1 MSFQSFIDFQ
11 EKTNPDK
18 YWKIK
23 DTQVVNLQTGNYWFI
38 KKYIVYYINFYI
50 NRGSINKNTLIETY
64 NNFNKFIQSI
74 EDDLMK
80 KKAEL
85 FFLGDFNPDKIITF
99 SKFSNMGTKYDHD
112 ARSMYVQR
120 LMGTG
125 GQQGI
130 MSYIKQLLNE
140 NKTLSE
146 IIELVEIKKDY
157 YIKNNISGKKN
168 KIEILEKDKKKII
181 HQIVDPKGK
190 KIPIDRTLDDYYASF
205 TRNTRQVYSK
215 LGFLPPN
222 ADGIAYNQISKLI
235 FDSQNEVELNTIC
248 EHQKIKYRIG
258 NPLTDDMINYN
269 KKDNLKLIKKYALE
283 KNACEDFYVSPY
295 IALMDLLEKIINDKD
310 LDDYISLNEY
320 QSIISKIAPFDVDT
334 CIKLIKDFRKNNHS
348 TLENRTKKRQI
359 TDKPVSGGFQ
369 KPLSYLFYG
378 YITKKNIKGDLRQ
391 FNNRAFI
398 EILSNGIYK
407 IIDKENFFEYYKKLN
422 SIKEYLN
429 KKYNRLYKN
438 ISEDYQSKLANEYS
452 TAFSKNEDL
461 KNVNINKKY
470 EFSDLDKIGDYLQS
484 WSYYIQT
491 IDIQLFNKIL
501 ELNKT
506 VYPFDYFHKIL
517 GKQSELNQKENI
529 NNILSNDVIE
539 SLATRSGYTFYNNN
553 SLIKDRKE
561 FNKIKNKIKKDRE
574 QGRYKDKKYVFDP
587 SSCDSCGSN
596 QFKLDCHHIIPHRIG
611 GPDVDLNLTF
621 LCKNCHDSFTF
632 LNKEKTIENSDNRDT
647 VIQLL
652 RLKGFFTFDHVI
664 KMINQNLIK
673 ILHLDY
679 LFNDRYITFSERL
692 ELRKKLFERQKTSE
706 KNEITSARFTKEI
719 NKRWGRLMKEV
730 YLFRINQNYVFG
742 NYRFDY
748 SINECDGKCGNSI
761 TDYCECHHIIPKIG
775 SLSGNFK
782 KEYGSNPLNGPE
794 NEFNYLF
801 LCKNCHLEFT
811 NHTEKRKKIVKRIK
825 EENLFNYLSV
835 LKLIT
840 SSDIDLKQI
849 NFLHKE
855 GFIDVDIYNYIK
867 RDLEIMKR
875 YQ

>member
-1 MSFQSFIDFQ
+1 MNFQSFADFHSI
-11 EKTNPDK
+11 TNPDK

-50 NRGSINKNTLIETY
+50 NRGSIDKNTLIETY
-64 NNFNKFIQSI
+64 NNFHKFINSI
-74 EDDLMK
+74 KDNSMQ

-85 FFLGDFNPDKIITF
+85 FFLGNFNPNKIIPF
-99 SKFSNMGTKYDHD
+99 SEFSDMGSKYDHD

-130 MSYIKQLLNE
+130 MNYVKQLLNE

-146 IIELVEIKKDY
+146 IIDLVELKKDY
-157 YIKNNISGKKN
+157 YIKNNISGKNN
-168 KIEILEKDKKKII
+168 KIEILEYDKRKII
-181 HQIVDPKGK
+181 HQIVDPVGK
-190 KIPIDRTLDDYYASF
+190 KIHIDRTFDDYYASF

-235 FDSQNEVELNTIC
+235 YDSQNEVELNTIC

-258 NPLTDDMINYN
+258 NPLTDNMINYN
-269 KKDNLKLIKKYALE
+269 IKNNLKIIKKYASE

-295 IALMDLLEKIINDKD
+295 IALMDLLERIINEKD
-310 LDDYISLNEY
+310 LDNYISLNEY
-320 QSIISKIAPFDVDT
+320 QSIISKIAPFNVDT
-334 CIKLIKDFRKNNHS
+334 CIKLIKDFRKKDYSN
-348 TLENRTKKRQI
+348 LENRTKKRQI
-359 TDKPVSGGFQ
+359 TEKPVSGGFQ

-378 YITKKNIKGDLRQ
+378 YITKKNSKNDLRQ
-391 FNNRAFI
+391 HNNKAFI

-407 IIDKENFFEYYKKLN
+407 ITNKNKFFEYYKELS
-422 SIKEYLN
+422 SIKDYLN
-429 KKYNRLYKN
+429 KKYNTIYQN
-438 ISEDYQSKLANEYS
+438 ISIDYQSKLANEYS
-452 TAFSKNEDL
+452 NAFSKYENSQNESL
-461 KNVNINKKY
+461 NKKY
-470 EFSDLDKIGDYLQS
+470 VFSDLNKIGDYLQS

-506 VYPFDYFHKIL
+506 VYPFDYFHTIL
-517 GKQSELNQKENI
+517 NNKSEITQKENI
-529 NNILSNDVIE
+529 NNILSNHVIK
-539 SLATRSGYTFYNNN
+539 SLAIRSGYTFFNND

-574 QGRYKDKKYVFDP
+574 QGKYKKKKYIFDP
-587 SSCDSCGSN
+587 SSCDSCGN
-596 QFKLDCHHIIPHRIG
+596 IDNKLDCHHIIPHRIG

-632 LNKEKTIENSDNRDT
+632 LNKEKTIKNTDNRDT
-647 VIQLL
+647 IIQSL
-652 RLKGFFTFDHVI
+652 RLRGFFAFDHII

-673 ILHLDY
+673 ALHLDY

-706 KNEITSARFTKEI
+706 KDEIKSTRFTKEI

-748 SINECDGKCGNSI
+748 AVNECDGKCGNLI
-761 TDYCECHHIIPKIG
+761 KDYCECHHIIPKIG
-775 SLSGNFK
+775 SLSSNFK
-782 KEYGSNPLNGPE
+782 KEYGINPLNGPE

-801 LCKNCHLEFT
+801 LCKQCHLEFT
-811 NHTEKRKKIVKRIK
+811 NHTEKRKIIIKRIK
-825 EENLFNYLSV
+825 EENLLNYLSV

-840 SSDIDLKQI
+840 TSDIDIKQI

-855 GFIDVDIYNYIK
+855 GFIDKKIHNNIEK
-867 RDLEIMKR
+867 DLNIMKK